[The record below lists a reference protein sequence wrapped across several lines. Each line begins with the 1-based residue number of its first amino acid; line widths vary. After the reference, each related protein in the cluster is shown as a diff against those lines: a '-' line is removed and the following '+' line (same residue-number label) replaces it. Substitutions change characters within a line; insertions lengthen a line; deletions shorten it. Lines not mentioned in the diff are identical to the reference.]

1 MNPLSAL
8 GIDRASLM
16 RESLHVHGGMVYPP
30 GIRTLVTE
38 KGYVGDRIPDLL
50 YKPDMSLDSRKTV
63 NSYVGLYKSSPPG
76 IQKPLV
82 VPGSGA
88 DGLVLDRRVIP
99 ADKPP
104 ELSLNGGS
112 NYLRVPW
119 MNPYHEAGMY
129 SFLDSSKYATLNMYK
144 ASILS
149 QPPPYLPHHLAY
161 QSLCAGGSA
170 AGTERLFYMPPYPPA
185 PISSPLAPPLRIPT
199 ATVAPT
205 ALSPMMHH
213 QDKTIQNI
221 GPRIHHEPSAFG
233 QQSIHQQTQP
243 HHQSP
248 SDRQHSSSG
257 NSTSNSKST
266 RTPSSKNTSSTS
278 SNVSNSSSISVSCS
292 SSSIVSVDSC
302 PSLVMQPPR
311 PTPRSSQ
318 PPAAPPPPPPPL
330 VDSTM
335 DFQKPLYRSPSSSSS
350 SSPSVAHPVY
360 ISSMSKELRSPIRP
374 TSQKPKAKEATMES
388 NRGMGNER
396 KSSSS
401 PVKTSSEKPPQQGP
415 ITKDPADKPLDLSAK
430 IMDFEGP
437 TNGYPPKLEALAKHG
452 YSPTA
457 RYGLPPNREL
467 LKETLSPSSSSV
479 SSSSKTPERPE
490 IISTLPSSWVVPSP
504 TQTISS
510 EASQS
515 KGSSIIKNK
524 NLEHV
529 VPQSRSSSC
538 PRIDDQNNGSIPS
551 SALTVMTTASRP
563 SSVSPSPKINGEWLK
578 SVPTPPEKNP
588 TATKPSKTLKKPETP
603 EIGFKPQQSHLENGH
618 APSHLYMP
626 QGETYLPHSLAY
638 TNRYLSYPVPESLS
652 LSHLQLSGKGPVYP
666 HPVLLGT
673 NSLYSARLPPKPGI
687 PYGIPPSHGEYL
699 TYHDSQEMVH
709 PLMSPH
715 LPLDHKVTERLE
727 LRHRPLDKSWH
738 HNEAPYKCQSITDTD
753 PGYKSERVSER
764 QEVLGSKSQ
773 SKPHIVNK
781 EEIVCIDLVQ
791 DDSDGSP
798 EPDKHSAIDAKC
810 KEPAK
815 PVGSGTGMGNE
826 SGSNS
831 EGKEP
836 ELMQILRSGHAAVY
850 WPTDL
855 ERRAEVCSSPQP
867 HKQSDCP
874 VHSQSEESSSE
885 HSPLPDMLE
894 EQTLRCARTSGE
906 RARADGGE
914 FKVDRHQANRQYADL
929 GKDVQEDSESHE
941 DEEEGHDLSKS
952 KTSSLAKRIANST
965 GYVGDRFKCVTTEL
979 YADSSKLSREQR
991 ALQVSSAILV
1001 CLLGRIGKFVQFW
1014 SMSHV
1019 IVTLSV

>member
-1 MNPLSAL
+1 
-8 GIDRASLM
+8 
-16 RESLHVHGGMVYPP
+16 
-30 GIRTLVTE
+30 
-38 KGYVGDRIPDLL
+38 
-50 YKPDMSLDSRKTV
+50 
-63 NSYVGLYKSSPPG
+63 
-76 IQKPLV
+76 
-82 VPGSGA
+82 
-88 DGLVLDRRVIP
+88 
-99 ADKPP
+99 
-104 ELSLNGGS
+104 
-112 NYLRVPW
+112 

-144 ASILS
+144 ASS
-149 QPPPYLPHHLAY
+149 CHNHHLTFPIIWPTSLYVQEAVQLV
-161 QSLCAGGSA
+161 QSACF
-170 AGTERLFYMPPYPPA
+170 TCPPIPLHLYLQ
-185 PISSPLAPPLRIPT
+185 PLAPPLRIPT

-302 PSLVMQPPR
+302 PSLAMQPPR

-318 PPAAPPPPPPPL
+318 PPAAPTTPLPHLLWIALWISKSLCTEVLPPPRHL
-330 VDSTM
+330 HHR
-335 DFQKPLYRSPSSSSS
+335 F
-350 SSPSVAHPVY
+350 AHPVY

-538 PRIDDQNNGSIPS
+538 PRIDDQNNGSIPRFCPYC
-551 SALTVMTTASRP
+551 MTTASRP

-781 EEIVCIDLVQ
+781 EEIVCIDP
-791 DDSDGSP
+791 GP
-798 EPDKHSAIDAKC
+798 RW
-810 KEPAK
+810 
-815 PVGSGTGMGNE
+815 
-826 SGSNS
+826 
-831 EGKEP
+831 
-836 ELMQILRSGHAAVY
+836 LR
-850 WPTDL
+850 W
-855 ERRAEVCSSPQP
+855 
-867 HKQSDCP
+867 QS
-874 VHSQSEESSSE
+874 
-885 HSPLPDMLE
+885 
-894 EQTLRCARTSGE
+894 
-906 RARADGGE
+906 RAR
-914 FKVDRHQANRQYADL
+914 Q
-929 GKDVQEDSESHE
+929 
-941 DEEEGHDLSKS
+941 
-952 KTSSLAKRIANST
+952 T
-965 GYVGDRFKCVTTEL
+965 
-979 YADSSKLSREQR
+979 
-991 ALQVSSAILV
+991 
-1001 CLLGRIGKFVQFW
+1001 
-1014 SMSHV
+1014 
-1019 IVTLSV
+1019 

>member
-1 MNPLSAL
+1 MSVHCLSLIALCLLSSSAL
-8 GIDRASLM
+8 TPPPTLTTLCSFVPGGCEYNLQNEPSQCTWHRSGQPDAGESPCSRRDGLSTRNSDPGDR
-16 RESLHVHGGMVYPP
+16 
-30 GIRTLVTE
+30 

-129 SFLDSSKYATLNMYK
+129 SFLDSSKYTTLNMYK

-213 QDKTIQNI
+213 QDKTIQSI

-248 SDRQHSSSG
+248 SDRHSSSG

-437 TNGYPPKLEALAKHG
+437 TNGYPPKLEALAKLG

-588 TATKPSKTLKKPETP
+588 TATKPSKTLKKPENP
-603 EIGFKPQQSHLENGH
+603 
-618 APSHLYMP
+618 
-626 QGETYLPHSLAY
+626 
-638 TNRYLSYPVPESLS
+638 
-652 LSHLQLSGKGPVYP
+652 
-666 HPVLLGT
+666 
-673 NSLYSARLPPKPGI
+673 
-687 PYGIPPSHGEYL
+687 
-699 TYHDSQEMVH
+699 
-709 PLMSPH
+709 
-715 LPLDHKVTERLE
+715 
-727 LRHRPLDKSWH
+727 
-738 HNEAPYKCQSITDTD
+738 
-753 PGYKSERVSER
+753 
-764 QEVLGSKSQ
+764 
-773 SKPHIVNK
+773 
-781 EEIVCIDLVQ
+781 
-791 DDSDGSP
+791 
-798 EPDKHSAIDAKC
+798 
-810 KEPAK
+810 
-815 PVGSGTGMGNE
+815 
-826 SGSNS
+826 
-831 EGKEP
+831 
-836 ELMQILRSGHAAVY
+836 
-850 WPTDL
+850 
-855 ERRAEVCSSPQP
+855 
-867 HKQSDCP
+867 
-874 VHSQSEESSSE
+874 
-885 HSPLPDMLE
+885 
-894 EQTLRCARTSGE
+894 
-906 RARADGGE
+906 
-914 FKVDRHQANRQYADL
+914 
-929 GKDVQEDSESHE
+929 
-941 DEEEGHDLSKS
+941 
-952 KTSSLAKRIANST
+952 
-965 GYVGDRFKCVTTEL
+965 
-979 YADSSKLSREQR
+979 
-991 ALQVSSAILV
+991 
-1001 CLLGRIGKFVQFW
+1001 
-1014 SMSHV
+1014 
-1019 IVTLSV
+1019 